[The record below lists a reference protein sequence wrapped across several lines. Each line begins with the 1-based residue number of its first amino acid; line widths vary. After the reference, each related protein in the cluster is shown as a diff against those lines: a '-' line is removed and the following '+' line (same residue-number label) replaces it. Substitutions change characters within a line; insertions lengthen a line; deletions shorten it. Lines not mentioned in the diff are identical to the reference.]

1 MKVLEI
7 ENLYKNIGKKTILK
21 DISFNIEEGEI
32 VGFIGP
38 NGSGK
43 TTTMRTITNLI
54 FQDSGEIL
62 ICGYDILKQ
71 REKALD
77 NISAIIE
84 NPGLYEDL
92 SGKDNLEII
101 RKLNKIS
108 KNKMYD
114 MIEFVGLKERIND
127 KVKRYSLGMKQRLG
141 LAICLLKEPKLIIL
155 DEPTNGLDPDGVF
168 ELRKILT
175 RLSEDKN
182 VSILISSHI
191 LTEIEKICDRFLYI
205 KEGKI
210 IDERTYEGNNNIK
223 AIKMKVENYKFI
235 KTLLEN
241 TTLIERHT
249 FKENEL
255 LIYLN
260 MDNFSELLT
269 LFAQN
274 NIRYKNLEVL
284 NTELEV
290 RYTEIYGGNKN
301 D

>member
-1 MKVLEI
+1 MKVLQI
-7 ENLYKNIGKKTILK
+7 ESLYKNIGKKAILK

-54 FQDSGEIL
+54 FQDSGKIL

-71 REKALD
+71 REKALA
-77 NISAIIE
+77 NMSAIVE

-101 RKLNKIS
+101 SKLNKIS
-108 KNKMYD
+108 KDKMYE
-114 MIEFVGLKERIND
+114 MIELVGLKKRIND

-155 DEPTNGLDPDGVF
+155 DEPTNGLDPEGVF
-168 ELRKILT
+168 ELRRILIK
-175 RLSEDKN
+175 LSEEKK

-191 LTEIEKICDRFLYI
+191 LMEIEKICDRFIYI
-205 KEGKI
+205 KEGEI
-210 IDERTYEGNNNIK
+210 IDEKIHEKNNNIK
-223 AIKMKVENYKFI
+223 AVKMKVENYKLTKI
-235 KTLLEN
+235 LLEN
-241 TTLIERHT
+241 TSLIERHIL
-249 FKENEL
+249 KEDEL

-284 NTELEV
+284 NSGLEGT
-290 RYTEIYGGNKN
+290 YTEIYGGNKN